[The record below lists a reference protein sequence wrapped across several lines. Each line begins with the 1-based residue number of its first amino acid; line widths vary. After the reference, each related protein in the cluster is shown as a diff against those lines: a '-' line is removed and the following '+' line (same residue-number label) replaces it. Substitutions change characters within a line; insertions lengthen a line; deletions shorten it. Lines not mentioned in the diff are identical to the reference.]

1 MLCVYICFNHFRFIF
16 PVQNFTVLVF
26 GGVWLMFY
34 GEKVSLN
41 IRILVPQFI
50 LIFAMLVVPIL
61 NILQIDEY
69 YALRLTLL
77 AQFTGAVCVTIY
89 QSASYG
95 AGGLLGPSVMNS
107 LETGKGVGGVGI
119 ILARVI
125 SKALLPSTPE
135 GLRMSTNIFF
145 IFSNGLVVLAICLWF
160 VLLNTPYAATKI
172 AGYESQRRANIL
184 AATLAANHASPAST
198 GGKNR
203 KNSPKPNKKSIN
215 NIEEGSKLL
224 SSPISPPP
232 LSVTQQGREED
243 EEESSSFLH
252 ILWLVS
258 SPATVVTITF
268 IVCLSCFPGL
278 TTSLVSR
285 SLNLGDWFPVLL
297 VLIYNTGD
305 LIGKA
310 LPSYKMLLSLDTLP
324 YASIVH
330 LLFIPFFVFI
340 ARRPDLSDAFYG
352 FCGTDE
358 FAFFLVFGL
367 GICTGYISCTAM
379 MVTAYIYIDMLEYV

>member
-1 MLCVYICFNHFRFIF
+1 
-16 PVQNFTVLVF
+16 
-26 GGVWLMFY
+26 MFY

-41 IRILVPQFI
+41 VRILVPQFI
-50 LIFAMLVVPIL
+50 LIFAMLVVPLL
-61 NILQIDEY
+61 NVLQIDEY

-77 AQFTGAVCVTIY
+77 AQFMGAVCVTVY

-95 AGGLLGPSVMNS
+95 AGGLLGPSVMNA

-125 SKALLPSTPE
+125 SKALLPATPE

-145 IFSNGLVVLAICLWF
+145 LFSNGLVVFAIIMWY

-184 AATLAANHASPAST
+184 AATLAANHPSPLPTTENNQDQSRVN
-198 GGKNR
+198 K
-203 KNSPKPNKKSIN
+203 SPKNNKMN
-215 NIEEGSKLL
+215 LVEEGSKLL
-224 SSPISPPP
+224 DHPPTT
-232 LSVTQQGREED
+232 LSTTTSADED
-243 EEESSSFLH
+243 EEQSSFIH
-252 ILWLVS
+252 ILWLLS

-278 TTSLVSR
+278 TTSLLSR

-305 LIGKA
+305 LFGKA
-310 LPSYKMLLSLDTLP
+310 LPNYKLILTLDTLP
-324 YASIVH
+324 YASLIH
-330 LLFIPFFVFI
+330 LLFIPLFVFI
-340 ARRPDLSDAFYG
+340 AKRPDLNGSYALL
-352 FCGTDE
+352 GTDE
-358 FAFFLVFGL
+358 FAFLLVFGL

-379 MVTAYIYIDMLEYV
+379 MVREK